1 MKIKSLV
8 VILLTGLFL
17 HTQGFA
23 QSSWVVELKGGAT
36 AQDLTNGWAKTS
48 LRSNQIS
55 KVRLIA
61 SHFNIY
67 EVNTATTYSK
77 KQLLENPAILYAD
90 PNVELEIRTTPNDP
104 LINQEWHLNNISA
117 LKAWDQTTGGLTFNK
132 DTLVL
137 GVIDFGVNIEHEDLK
152 NRIWKN
158 KGEIPGNNK
167 DDDGNGYIDDVNGL
181 SLRYLSERQSVDNN
195 TDGLGNHGTSVAG
208 LMGGESNNKIG
219 ISGMMWNSKLMIA
232 TFSANGNI
240 ADLIEMMNYMLD
252 QRKRYNDSKGKEG
265 ALVVTINYSGGI
277 SFAKAADYPIW
288 CGMYDKMG
296 AVGILNCG
304 ATTNKYVD
312 VDDEGDMPSTC
323 PSEFLIAVTNTG
335 QDNKRIYNAGF
346 GLQHIDLGSPGE
358 GVYSTRS
365 DNTNSYGAFSGTS
378 AATPIVAGA
387 VGLMYSYPCKEWAD
401 YLISHPVEA
410 ARIVKKSLLASVDKN
425 ADLTGKSVSGGRL
438 NIARALDTLKK
449 YACTSQITSIKNELT
464 IRSISPNP
472 ASNYINIQLD
482 NNQSGEYKM
491 TFYDI
496 VGRKVAENNNL
507 NISPAATIYL
517 PVLSNGI
524 YVLNLVGDAGIASRR
539 ILIGQ

>member
-77 KQLLENPAILYAD
+77 KQLLENPVILYAD

-491 TFYDI
+491 TLYDI